1 MNYFKQTHSQALWLA
16 FLISS
21 CIFILW
27 PTIDIQ
33 TSQLFFNNGF
43 YMKGSWWEELL
54 YYSVRPFLISVLL
67 TLIGLWLVNKFTH
80 KNILGING
88 KKVAFFTLVLVLGS
102 GIIVHLVL
110 KNNFNRPR
118 PRHIEEF
125 NNSRIFTPAFVI
137 SEGKNTNYS
146 FSSGHSS
153 AAFAALALAL
163 LFKYRKTA
171 LIIAFTYGSLVSL
184 ARIAAGGHF
193 LSDTVVS
200 FFIMAITTDIFYYV
214 LFVRHP
220 DKNQ

>member
-1 MNYFKQTHSQALWLA
+1 MNYFKQTHSLTLWLS

-27 PTIDIQ
+27 PSIDIQ

-43 YMKGSWWEELL
+43 YMKGSWWEDLL
-54 YYSVRPFLISVLL
+54 YYSVRPFLISVLA
-67 TLIGLWLVNKFTH
+67 TLVVLWLFNKFTH
-80 KNILGING
+80 KNLLGING
-88 KKVAFFTLVLVLGS
+88 KKVAFFTLVLVIGS

-118 PRHIEEF
+118 PIHIEEF
-125 NNSRIFTPAFVI
+125 NNNRIFTPAFVI
-137 SEGKNTNYS
+137 TEGKNINYS

-153 AAFAALALAL
+153 AAFSALALAL
-163 LFKYRKTA
+163 LFKHRKAA
-171 LIIAFTYGSLVSL
+171 LMLAFTYGSLVSL

-200 FFIMAITTDIFYYV
+200 FFIMAIITDIFYYM
-214 LFVRHP
+214 LFVRHQ
-220 DKNQ
+220 DKN